1 MSAEPESPSDAH
13 PGRRHLTL
21 LIAPIVAMIVAG
33 YTADALWPD
42 LVNGNPLLLISLS
55 AKNRY
60 LVLVV
65 NQLSLWSYYV
75 VGTLRLLLPDPFFFA
90 LGWFYGEAA
99 LKWME
104 RRTPTTG
111 RYMRAVEGWFGKWG
125 APLVVLFPNNYVCL
139 VAGASKMR
147 PIKFAILNIVGT
159 VGRLVMLQ
167 IIGDIFAGP
176 IDSILSFVATWRI
189 PLLVISIALVAVFW
203 IGELRRGRQ
212 EIDAFRELEDAADE
226 IELGHS
232 SAPNNTASS
241 DDANGID

>member
-1 MSAEPESPSDAH
+1 MSAPPETPSSAH

-42 LVNGNPLLLISLS
+42 LVNSNPLLLISLS

-65 NQLSLWSYYV
+65 NRLSSLSYYG

-139 VAGASKMR
+139 VAGASKMKPLR
-147 PIKFAILNIVGT
+147 FAVLNIIGT
-159 VGRLVMLQ
+159 IGRLLMLQ
-167 IIGDIFAGP
+167 VIGDIFAGP
-176 IDSILSFVATWRI
+176 IDSILSFIAHWRI
-189 PLLVISIALVAVFW
+189 PLLVVSIALVAVFW
-203 IGELRRGRQ
+203 IGELRRGKQ

-226 IELGHS
+226 IELGHLPPS
-232 SAPNNTASS
+232 SEP
-241 DDANGID
+241 DAD